1 MDTKQFYANGKL
13 LLSGE
18 YFVLDGALA
27 LAVPLIKGQSL
38 LVRQSFG
45 MPHLLEWESLA
56 IDNKTWFKAHFDLT
70 NGKTLFSSDE
80 TVSQRILQLFDYI
93 SKSQPTFY
101 QGLLESRISIT
112 TRLDFDRQFGFGTS
126 STLVTNLA
134 NWANVNPYSLLEHT
148 FGGSGYDIA
157 CAQASGP
164 IFFQRLS
171 NNLPQWVHCPFDPPF
186 KDQLYLVYLGKKQN
200 SREGI
205 RLYRQ
210 QTEVGQQQLNRFSQ
224 LAVDMVGANDLP
236 SFNEMLKEHE
246 NLVSEHIGLSK
257 AQDLYFG
264 DYWGCI
270 KSLGAWGG
278 DFVLATSDRDIQ
290 TTKSYFETKGFT
302 QIFEYNELI
311 LNN

>member
-1 MDTKQFYANGKL
+1 M
-13 LLSGE
+13 
-18 YFVLDGALA
+18 
-27 LAVPLIKGQSL
+27 
-38 LVRQSFG
+38 
-45 MPHLLEWESLA
+45 
-56 IDNKTWFKAHFDLT
+56 
-70 NGKTLFSSDE
+70 
-80 TVSQRILQLFDYI
+80 
-93 SKSQPTFY
+93 
-101 QGLLESRISIT
+101 
-112 TRLDFDRQFGFGTS
+112 
-126 STLVTNLA
+126 
-134 NWANVNPYSLLEHT
+134 LEHT

-171 NNLPQWVHCPFDPPF
+171 NSLPQWVHCPFDPPF
-186 KDQLYLVYLGKKQN
+186 KGQLYLVYLGKKQN

-278 DFVLATSDRDIQ
+278 DFVLATSNRDIQ